1 MSAPKDGGPAFPGGS
16 ISELADRGSAWG
28 MSMRDYF
35 AAAALQGLLANH
47 GEEIEQLYW
56 GLGDKESISRLAKF
70 SYVISDAMLSK
81 RRCGGES

>member
-35 AAAALQGLLANH
+35 AAAALQGLIANH
-47 GEEIEQLYW
+47 GEEIERIHW
-56 GLGDKESISRLAKF
+56 GLGDKDSILRLAEF
-70 SYVISDAMLSK
+70 SYLISDAMLSK
-81 RRCGGES
+81 RRCGGGS